1 VSATLYI
8 EGGARGPDSKYLQ
21 IRCREGFRTLL
32 EKCGFDGPIPALKA
46 CGGRD
51 FTFRDFQKSHESKA
65 TGDYVAMLI
74 DSEEPM
80 ADIEAAWKHLQNVK
94 TVNKW
99 KKPKGATDD
108 QVLFMTTCME
118 TWVVADRDALQA
130 HYGSDLQVSAL
141 PPLVALEA
149 RGRHDVQD
157 RLIRATRNCTNAYQK
172 GKRSFE
178 VLGKLTP
185 EVLTQL
191 PSFVRTRRILNNN
204 LRGADRARIH
214 QRRSTRSRG

>member
-1 VSATLYI
+1 MSAKLYI

-32 EKCGFDGPIPALKA
+32 EKCGFERPIPALKA

-51 FTFRDFQKSHESKA
+51 FTFRDFLIARESKT

-74 DSEEPM
+74 DSEEPI
-80 ADIEAAWKHLQNVK
+80 ADIEEAWKHLQSVE

-118 TWVVADRDALQA
+118 TWIAADRDALKA
-130 HYGSDLQVSAL
+130 HYGSKLQNSAL
-141 PPLVALEA
+141 PPLVELEA

-157 RLIRATRNCTNAYQK
+157 KLVHATRACSNAYKK
-172 GKRSFE
+172 GERSFE
-178 VLGKLTP
+178 ILAKLTP
-185 EVLTQL
+185 AVLEEHL
-191 PSFVRTRRILNNN
+191 PSFVRTRRILNDN
-204 LRGADRARIH
+204 L
-214 QRRSTRSRG
+214 